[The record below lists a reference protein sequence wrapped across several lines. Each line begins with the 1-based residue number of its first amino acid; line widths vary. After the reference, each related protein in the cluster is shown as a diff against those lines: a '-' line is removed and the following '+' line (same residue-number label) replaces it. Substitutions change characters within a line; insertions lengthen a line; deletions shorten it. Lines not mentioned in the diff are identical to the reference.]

1 MNEGTMVKIDLK
13 HVVRDID
20 RHGNDRFY
28 FRVKDQEKVRL
39 PGIPGSEEFMET
51 YQDALRKL
59 TTKAG
64 SLQRVSEGSF
74 AWLCHIYF
82 NSTTFKVELAPLSQ
96 ATRRRILVNLHTAIG
111 EKPFAKIEAR
121 HVRVW
126 LDDRADRPEAANGLL
141 KALRALFKFAVGRGI
156 AKRNPVAEISKI
168 KTKTDGH
175 HTWTV
180 SEVHRFENCHPLG
193 SVARLAMALLLY
205 TGSRRGDVVLLGRQH
220 IREGWLEFRHGKTRA
235 EVDLPILPQ
244 LQTVLDATNLGHMT
258 FLVTSFGKPF
268 TANGF
273 GNAMRQWCDQ
283 AGLPHCS
290 SHGLRKAGA
299 TIAAENGASDL
310 QLMAI
315 FGWTRAE
322 MATLYTRRANRRK
335 LSQDAMPL
343 MVPRT

>member
-28 FRVKDQEKVRL
+28 FRVKDLAKVRL

-51 YQDALRKL
+51 YQETLRRQ
-59 TTKAG
+59 TVKAG
-64 SLQRVSEGSF
+64 GLQRVSEGSF
-74 AWLCHIYF
+74 AWLCHTYF
-82 NSTTFKVELAPLSQ
+82 NSTTFKVELAPLTRN
-96 ATRRRILVNLHTAIG
+96 TRRRILINLHPAIG
-111 EKPFAKIEAR
+111 DKPFAKIEAR

-141 KALRALFKFAVGRGI
+141 KALRALFKFAVDRGI

-175 HTWTV
+175 HTWTI
-180 SEVHRFENCHPLG
+180 SEVHQFEERHALG

-220 IREGWLEFRHGKTRA
+220 IRDGWIEFRHGKTRA

-244 LQTVLDATNLGHMT
+244 LQAVLDATHLGQMT
-258 FLVTSFGKPF
+258 FLVSSFGKPF

-273 GNAMRQWCDQ
+273 GNVMRQWCDQ
-283 AGLPHCS
+283 AGLSHCS
-290 SHGLRKAGA
+290 CHGLRKAGA

-322 MATLYTRRANRRK
+322 MATLYTRRAYRRK